1 MRKIVGF
8 GLLAGLALLTPAF
21 AQSADKGVGAAP
33 PDSVAAAVGQMGY
46 DLQSGRD
53 RDGLYHANLRDRDTG
68 KLVHAEFRTDDGE
81 MVSAR
86 LLGKDSERHDDKH
99 ESGDKD
105 RSRDHEK
112 DDRD

>member
-8 GLLAGLALLTPAF
+8 VVLAGLALLTPAV
-21 AQSADKGVGAAP
+21 AESVDKGVAAAP
-33 PDSVAAAVGQMGY
+33 PESVAAAVGKMGY

-53 RDGLYHANLRDRDTG
+53 RDGLYHANLLDRDTG

-86 LLGKDSERHDDKH
+86 LLGKDRDRHDDRH
-99 ESGDKD
+99 EGGDTD
-105 RSRDHEK
+105 RSKDHER